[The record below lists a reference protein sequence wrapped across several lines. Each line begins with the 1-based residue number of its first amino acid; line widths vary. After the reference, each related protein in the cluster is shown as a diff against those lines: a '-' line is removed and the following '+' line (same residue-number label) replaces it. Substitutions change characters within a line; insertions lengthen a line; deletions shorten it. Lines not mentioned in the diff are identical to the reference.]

1 MKTTRIKFQ
10 NRDGIKLS
18 ARIELPVN
26 SRPLAYALFAHCFT
40 CTKNL
45 HAITNISRALTMQGI
60 GVFRFDFTGLGES
73 EGEFEGTNFSSNVDD
88 LIDAAGFMEDEYRAP
103 SILIGHSLGGAA
115 VIFAANRLE
124 NVKAVV
130 TIATPSSPA
139 HLKDVLQSSHK
150 EIEEK
155 GHAKVSLG
163 GQPFTITKQFL
174 DNLEEQNMKKN
185 LRSLEAALLI
195 MHSPDDNIVG
205 IENATELYKMARH
218 SRSFISLDGADHVLS
233 DKKDS
238 YHAGEMA
245 AVWAKKY
252 LPQEEEENQ
261 PSSQVMARLTGES
274 YITEI
279 QSGKHSFLADEPKSA
294 GGDDMGPSP
303 YDIVTAGLGACTSM
317 TLRMYANRKKWD
329 LREVRVHLDH
339 SKKHIEDCA
348 TCDESDDSK
357 IDNFNRVIELEGDLD
372 ADQRNRLL
380 EIANKCPVH
389 RTLTGNIVIDTKL
402 K

>member
-1 MKTTRIKFQ
+1 MKTTRIKFA

-26 SRPLAYALFAHCFT
+26 GRPLAYALFAHCFT

-73 EGEFEGTNFSSNVDD
+73 EGEFEGTNFSSNVED
-88 LIDAAGFMEDEYRAP
+88 LVDAAGYMEDEYRAP

-130 TIATPSSPA
+130 TIAAPSSPA

-155 GHAKVSLG
+155 GHAKVSIG

-174 DNLEEQNMKKN
+174 IDLEEQNMKKN
-185 LRSLEAALLI
+185 LRSLEPALLI
-195 MHSPDDNIVG
+195 MHSPGDNIVG

-218 SRSFISLDGADHVLS
+218 SKSFISLDGADHLLS
-233 DKKDS
+233 NKKDS

-252 LPQEEEENQ
+252 LPAEVKQE
-261 PSSQVMARLTGES
+261 PGSQVMARLTGES

-339 SKKHIEDCA
+339 SKKHMEDCA

-357 IDNFNRVIELEGDLD
+357 IDKFNRVIELDGDLD

-389 RTLTGNIVIDTKL
+389 RTLTGDIVIDTKL